1 MTEKILREL
10 IADDLSSKRITK
22 AELARRAGCSRS
34 YISLWLSGKAEWNP
48 EKLVAR
54 LKRYYLSETLSVRDR
69 LALERITAIVNN
81 ADNRDAVIA
90 AIESTIN

>member
-1 MTEKILREL
+1 MTEKVLKDLIRE
-10 IADDLSSKRITK
+10 DLAEGRLTI

-34 YISLWLSGKAEWNP
+34 YISLWLRGKAQWNP
-48 EKLVAR
+48 QKLVAR